1 MSNNIDQATI
11 QFHNGNDDLVTLL
24 NFPEQHRFGLLNVK
38 VSTIPI
44 RKEKQLI
51 SFSVDISGS
60 MDDPCSDG
68 NSKLHHCRETLKNM
82 IQYFGT
88 IEEKNVYIQ
97 VDVFD
102 DKGETVIPAV
112 CVSQENVS
120 ELIETVNNINHR
132 GQTNI
137 ELALNRAVETIGKYR
152 VENPG
157 VKVTH
162 IFMTDGDATVGM
174 KINSALA
181 NLINDQYAN
190 IFVGMGSNHNATM
203 LQLFSEKLK
212 AEYRFIDSGEKTGLV
227 YGEILHRLLYNAI
240 DEVVVSA
247 NGGEIYDW
255 KTDSW
260 KTSIVEDVFDSGIE
274 KIYQIRSTQPSSMT
288 VDIIGKLT
296 QDGSVELLEN
306 VESLPDL
313 EDVETGEIFPVDL
326 TKYIFRQ
333 RTQSLLYSCRKLS
346 VNHGSDYDNLKTK
359 MKDLFREMRVY
370 IRTNNLNTDSFM
382 LVLCEDIS
390 TSYRNLGTESGRMYS
405 GARQTSQGRQ
415 DTFTPRYEAP
425 RRYEAPPA
433 PMRHPRMQR
442 QNALA
447 TQIEFDDL
455 PTPPRAT
462 RTPSRSLFSQETDV
476 DNWNEPEEEHKEEV
490 VSEDPDDLEYY
501 VYGNQQQQTQ
511 VEIASAYSTPGRL
524 QLMRTATGPMRSTGS
539 PPIPEMVE
547 L

>member
-24 NFPEQHRFGLLNVK
+24 NFPEQYRFGLLNIK

-51 SFSVDISGS
+51 SFTVDISGS
-60 MDDPCSDG
+60 MNETCSDG
-68 NSKLHHCRETLKNM
+68 NSKVHHCRETLKNM

-88 IEEKNVYIQ
+88 IEEQNIYIQ

-102 DKGETVIPAV
+102 DKGETIIPAV
-112 CVSQENVS
+112 CVLPENIS
-120 ELIETVNNINHR
+120 ELIETINKIKDR
-132 GQTNI
+132 GQTDI
-137 ELALNRAVETIGKYR
+137 EFALNRAKETIGKYR

-181 NLINDQYAN
+181 NLIDYQYAN

-203 LQLFSEKLK
+203 LQLFGEKLK

-240 DEVVVSA
+240 DEVAVSA

-274 KIYQIRSTQPSSMT
+274 KIYHVRSIQPSSMT
-288 VDIIGKLT
+288 VDIRGKLT
-296 QDGSVELLEN
+296 LDGSVELLEN

-313 EDVETGEIFPVDL
+313 EDVETGEILPVDL
-326 TKYIFRQ
+326 KRYLFRQ

-346 VNHGSDYDNLKTK
+346 VNYGSEYDNLKTK

-370 IRTNNLNTDSFM
+370 IRNNNLNTDSFM

-425 RRYEAPPA
+425 PAPRRY
-433 PMRHPRMQR
+433 PRMQR
-442 QNALA
+442 QNAI
-447 TQIEFDDL
+447 TRQIEFDDL
-455 PTPPRAT
+455 PTPPSIGRI
-462 RTPSRSLFSQETDV
+462 PSRSLFSQETDV
-476 DNWNEPEEEHKEEV
+476 DNWNEPVDEHKDEV
-490 VSEDPDDLEYY
+490 VSEDPDDLDYY
-501 VYGNQQQQTQ
+501 LYGNQQTNRQ
-511 VEIASAYSTPGRL
+511 VDIEPAYATPGRL
-524 QLMRTATGPMRSTGS
+524 NLMRTATGPMRSTGS
-539 PPIPEMVE
+539 PPIPETDE